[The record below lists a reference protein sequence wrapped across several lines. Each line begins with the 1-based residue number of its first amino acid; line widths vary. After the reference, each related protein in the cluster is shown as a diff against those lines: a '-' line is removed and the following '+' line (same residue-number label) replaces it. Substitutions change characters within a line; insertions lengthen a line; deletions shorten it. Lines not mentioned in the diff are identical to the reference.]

1 MEVDRRILC
10 GCSCHAPSWWLLWA
24 GLEQQQQQQRAA
36 ASPAGGAS
44 PAPATR
50 QPPVLDLP
58 PTDTHCTRN
67 SLLQEARSTLFLLLR
82 HHSSAP
88 LPRTSRRLRFGGDA
102 SPRRAPRCACT
113 LAVTCEAG
121 EQRFRC
127 VRGVRAQLA
136 GSGYT
141 KLPTGGAIS
150 RYSSY
155 PFLIC
160 TLQTAPLLD
169 SQIMGGKGFPAMA
182 CPMRCAACMAALS
195 SM

>member
-1 MEVDRRILC
+1 M
-10 GCSCHAPSWWLLWA
+10 
-24 GLEQQQQQQRAA
+24 AA
-36 ASPAGGAS
+36 AATPPPPLLLSGQHLVGLGPRPAARSCCSSLPRCQPAATPVSHRPPPTTLQVETSAPTCGSTAPPPPLPSQPGPSPSQGCGGEAS
-44 PAPATR
+44 PW
-50 QPPVLDLP
+50 
-58 PTDTHCTRN
+58 
-67 SLLQEARSTLFLLLR
+67 
-82 HHSSAP
+82 
-88 LPRTSRRLRFGGDA
+88 
-102 SPRRAPRCACT
+102 RAPRCACT

-160 TLQTAPLLD
+160 TLQTPPLLD
-169 SQIMGGKGFPAMA
+169 SQIMGGKGFPVMA